1 MPMFL
6 SARPAVDAVE
16 KRRLGSW
23 PGPARRDWVQRAR
36 IITLSW
42 VGAHTTAIAAELG
55 YHPKTVRDR
64 LGDHRRHRAE
74 R

>member
-16 KRRLGSW
+16 EAQIRKLAVVRHA
-23 PGPARRDWVQRAR
+23 PVDWVQRAR

-42 VGAHTTAIAAELG
+42 AGLHTTAIAAELG
-55 YHPKTVRDR
+55 LSPED
-64 LGDHRRHRAE
+64 GA
-74 R
+74 